1 MIKMLPINHILNN
14 QKLNRDCG
22 VTMNNQ
28 LLNCVLIISLGLSVA
43 SKLAFAESADRD
55 KPIELEADSLSVN
68 DAKKTSTYTGNVIL
82 TQGTLIIRA
91 AKLIVREDKDG
102 FQHSTSTGNP
112 TTFKQKREGKNEYM
126 EGSAQR
132 IEYDGRMDKVQLY
145 TKAWVKRNED
155 IVHGDYISYDAIAEY
170 AEVIGGVKSES
181 GGTTSGRVKA
191 TIQPKNKPGQT
202 APKPEEIS
210 KEPAKESKKEPTKEK
225 NAGLNSTDLKSAG
238 LKSAG
243 LNESRLGNATT
254 NEKDTEK
261 DTEMTKKLKIS
272 NKLDMQANE

>member
-1 MIKMLPINHILNN
+1 
-14 QKLNRDCG
+14 
-22 VTMNNQ
+22 MNNR
-28 LLNCVLIISLGLSVA
+28 LLHGCIFVCLSA
-43 SKLAFAESADRD
+43 LAITAWAESADRD

-91 AKLIVREDKDG
+91 TKLIVREDKDG

-145 TKAWVKRNED
+145 TKAWVKRGQD
-155 IVHGDYISYDAIAEY
+155 IVYGDYISYDAIAEY
-170 AEVIGGVKSES
+170 AEVIGGAKTETGST
-181 GGTTSGRVKA
+181 GSGRVKA

-202 APKPEEIS
+202 APKPETDKPES
-210 KEPAKESKKEPTKEK
+210 GKANPAKPDVSGA
-225 NAGLNSTDLKSAG
+225 NAVVSNPIDDA
-238 LKSAG
+238 
-243 LNESRLGNATT
+243 
-254 NEKDTEK
+254 
-261 DTEMTKKLKIS
+261 TKKLKLS
-272 NKLDMQANE
+272 NKLQIQTN